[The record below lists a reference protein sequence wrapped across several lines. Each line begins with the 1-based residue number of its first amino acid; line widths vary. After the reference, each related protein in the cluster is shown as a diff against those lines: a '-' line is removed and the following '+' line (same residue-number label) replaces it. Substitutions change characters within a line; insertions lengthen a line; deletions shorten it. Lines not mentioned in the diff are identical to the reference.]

1 VVDDLTGIE
10 LTVDLLEDETAESQL
25 AWLRE
30 IAQLVGAEAS
40 P

>member
-1 VVDDLTGIE
+1 MDDLTGIE
-10 LTVDLLEDETAESQL
+10 LAIDILDDETAETQL

-30 IAQLVGAEAS
+30 ITEMVGAEAL